1 MDPITSSVTST
12 NSPAADNAAS
22 PETTGGPLSWLFAWL
37 ATGWAGW
44 NRFWFTPRR
53 PTTLGVIRIATGLI
67 ALYSQLVW
75 VLEFDT
81 FFSERGLLPNE
92 YRQLFFGVYTWS
104 HFDFVQSPALLKLIH
119 WAGLGVVILF
129 TAGLFTRVTSILTTL
144 LLISYINRATGALFG
159 LDQILVLL
167 CLYLSL
173 GNSGGAFSIDRLIRR
188 WREKKK
194 ESGHSS
200 PTGDH
205 AQEREG
211 QGGKGQGG
219 KGQGGKGW
227 LGTGCCGVA
236 PADVLTNIAIR
247 LIQLHLC
254 LIYFYAGLGKLQG
267 ETWWNGQAIW
277 FTVASYEYQ
286 TLDLSW
292 MAQHMELVAILTLVT
307 VYWEVTYPALIWFR
321 WTRPVMLAIALLTHL
336 GIGIAMGMLTFGLV
350 MIVANLSFVEFD
362 RNKKLAWANSSADPG
377 SRN

>member
-1 MDPITSSVTST
+1 MDPITSTVTST
-12 NSPAADNAAS
+12 NSPAADSAAS
-22 PETTGGPLSWLFAWL
+22 PGMTGGPLSWLFAWL
-37 ATGWAGW
+37 ATGWTGW

-75 VLEFDT
+75 TLEFDT
-81 FFSERGLLPNE
+81 FFSEQGLLPNE

-144 LLISYINRATGALFG
+144 ILISYINRATGALFG

-173 GNSGGAFSIDRLIRR
+173 GNSGGAFSMDRMIRR
-188 WREKKK
+188 WREKKG

-200 PTGDH
+200 LTAGN
-205 AQEREG
+205 AQSRE
-211 QGGKGQGG
+211 
-219 KGQGGKGW
+219 GQGGKGW
-227 LGTGCCGVA
+227 LGTGGGAEA

-307 VYWEVTYPALIWFR
+307 VYWEVTYPALIWYR

-336 GIGIAMGMLTFGLV
+336 GIGIAMGMLTFGLI
-350 MIVANLSFVEFD
+350 MIVANLSFVEFN
-362 RNKKLAWANSSADPG
+362 RNKKLVMSNSSADPG